1 LQIGDKI
8 ILSNILNITI
18 NNEVLN
24 NLNNSKIKDVN
35 KDKLINN
42 SDNDIR

>member
-1 LQIGDKI
+1 M
-8 ILSNILNITI
+8 SNVLNITI

-24 NLNNSKIKDVN
+24 NLNNSKIKYEN